1 MEPAMQISL
10 GLDIAAVWDALL
22 LIAGAGIGAGVS
34 RYYARKSSRELAQHV
49 EALAM
54 LEALPLKDETVR
66 WDPLLEVWLIEDT
79 LTGEVIEVPT
89 FAEALQEIRAVALW
103 QVETGHGGARP
114 QQGPPPD
121 QPKKG

>member
-1 MEPAMQISL
+1 MDPAMQIS
-10 GLDIAAVWDALL
+10 LDIAAVWDALL

-54 LEALPLKDETVR
+54 LEALPLKDESVR

-89 FAEALQEIRAVALW
+89 FAEALHEIRAVAFW
-103 QVETGHGGARP
+103 QAETLHGGTRP
-114 QQGPPPD
+114 QQVPSSD